1 MKYFVAG
8 ALVLTAVLVLAGC
21 GGSTLPS
28 FDEVRDETHVE
39 MQKIVDRLPEGA
51 VVRMDDPMPDFSYPC
66 DGGVGIFYTGEWG
79 VYVADG
85 FGIQPWMDEVK
96 VDLLADGYFEVA
108 ADASITRSFSLRA
121 PKTDILLGVSND
133 QDAEQGARI
142 LVRGYSRCAQDP
154 EPRK

>member
-1 MKYFVAG
+1 
-8 ALVLTAVLVLAGC
+8 C

-51 VVRMDDPMPDFSYPC
+51 VVRVDDPRPASRFWC
-66 DGGVGIFYTGEWG
+66 DGGAGVFYTGQWE

-96 VDLLADGYFEVA
+96 ADLLADGYVEEDIDPALVK
-108 ADASITRSFSLRA
+108 SFSLRA
-121 PKTDILLGVSND
+121 PESGLLIGLIND
-133 QDAEQGARI
+133 AKATEGARV
-142 LVRGYSRCAQDP
+142 LVSGFSRCAQDP
-154 EPRK
+154 YPRK